1 MAHPGIRTN
10 LQGLTSRFENVTTT
24 LHDVPAGF
32 EGQVGVYIRTHR
44 TSRYRDLKREISRL
58 ELQDLY
64 LSDPRLPS
72 QSGAITGDTAT
83 AGYRHAVYVEIPAW
97 AVRLRL
103 LRPNNY
109 TLTDRGKVLT
119 SLRPDL
125 VKAIREF
132 HPSSNPYLIS
142 AGERYVYLYCLLDG
156 DGDLLRRILLE
167 LSGQQ
172 KSFSRRDIGQLAA
185 EALEDFLTSRFGRV
199 TGGRDRSLKDKIKVT
214 IQAIKNQKG
223 SGMGPSESVATPRTE
238 PLVDCGV
245 FERTSGPSYDYL
257 LREAARAF
265 VTALADTSSIDVF
278 LERHLATQSVELSE
292 ARQRSS
298 DRATDVIGFIAQAHS
313 HLRSGLGYCSIR
325 EVALLAAALAINKGA
340 GVFEIGDAERAIFD
354 MAREKG
360 RDVRFT
366 KSRQGD
372 IAQVRISPRLLSE
385 LVNE

>member
-1 MAHPGIRTN
+1 MAHPGVRTN

-24 LHDVPAGF
+24 LHEVPAGF
-32 EGQVGVYIRTHR
+32 EGQVDNYIRAHR
-44 TSRYRDLKREISRL
+44 SNRYRDLKRETSRL

-72 QSGAITGDTAT
+72 QSGAITGDMAA

-119 SLRPDL
+119 RLRPDL
-125 VKAIREF
+125 VNAIRSF
-132 HPSSNPYLIS
+132 HPTSNPFLIS
-142 AGERYVYLYCLLDG
+142 VGERYVYLYCLLDG
-156 DGDLLRRILLE
+156 DGDLLRRILSEFFQRQMPL
-167 LSGQQ
+167 
-172 KSFSRRDIGQLAA
+172 SRREIGQLAA
-185 EALEDFLTSRFGRV
+185 EALQDFLTSRLGRL
-199 TGGRDRSLKDKIKVT
+199 TGGRERDLKEKIKVT

-245 FERTSGPSYDYL
+245 LERTSGTSYDYR
-257 LREAARAF
+257 LRGAATVF
-265 VTALADTSSIDVF
+265 VRALADTSSIDVF
-278 LERHLATQSVELSE
+278 LERYLATHTAELSE
-292 ARQRSS
+292 GSQASYPAANALR
-298 DRATDVIGFIAQAHS
+298 FIADAYS

-325 EVALLAAALAINKGA
+325 EVALLAGALAINEGA
-340 GVFEIGDAERAIFD
+340 GILEIGDAEQAIFNI
-354 MAREKG
+354 AREKG

-366 KSRQGD
+366 KSRQGE
-372 IAQVRISPRLLSE
+372 IAQVRISPRLLLE